1 MLVKSTSETHFYN
14 AQVFSVIRQFDTKR
28 LSPFAWPRH
37 LEKLARYLKGRRTL
51 RTASQRKMMQF
62 FRSYKNFISLLVLRS
77 EVKFLCKIIIN
88 KIHTFTSTIW
98 KHLIFAI
105 EMKQMVHRRA
115 SKLCFI
121 VTCSLNWNS
130 RYRIFLSIYF
140 YITLKR
146 KQFVRCKENIVQ
158 SPLTIWCKYIIFAKR
173 VRFVEEIF
181 VTISFAT
188 DGACLVAKR
197 TKERRNC
204 WREFEEG
211 SSRKKEERNERCD
224 ENVPYPHSIRSFS

>member
-1 MLVKSTSETHFYN
+1 MLVKSTSETYFYD

-37 LEKLARYLKGRRTL
+37 LEELARYQKGRRTL
-51 RTASQRKMMQF
+51 RTANQRKITQF
-62 FRSYKNFISLLVLRS
+62 FRSYKNFMSLLVLRS
-77 EVKFLCKIIIN
+77 EVKFICKITPN
-88 KIHTFTSTIW
+88 TFTSTIR
-98 KHLIFAI
+98 KHPIFAI

-121 VTCSLNWNS
+121 VTSLLNRNS
-130 RYRIFLSIYF
+130 RYRIFVSIYF

-146 KQFVRCKENIVQ
+146 KQFVRCKGNIVQ
-158 SPLTIWCKYIIFAKR
+158 SPLTTWCKYIIFAKG

-188 DGACLVAKR
+188 DGAYLVAKR
-197 TKERRNC
+197 TKERRSC

-211 SSRKKEERNERCD
+211 SSRKKKRRNDRCD